1 VPGRKRFPS
10 EPPHPN
16 HREPNPFGNSS
27 PLVLQRLY
35 HQQQQQQIHPQQQN
49 VNHVMQQYH
58 NHYPAG
64 TYSTAQSSKM
74 QISNDEPDNAKEE
87 ESSNLGKKRFTSY
100 LKFSIGGS
108 NNSVSNSPSC
118 PSRIAPPRP
127 ARHAS
132 PGPPPPS
139 PDPPPR
145 LSRLGLSDG
154 TQSYSPL
161 VGRRSFLDVSPVRR
175 GVLDVSPSLPRR

>member
-1 VPGRKRFPS
+1 MPGRKRFPS
-10 EPPHPN
+10 EPPQPH
-16 HREPNPFGNSS
+16 HREPSQFGNSS
-27 PLVLQRLY
+27 SLVLQRLY
-35 HQQQQQQIHPQQQN
+35 HQQQQQQQQLHQQN
-49 VNHVMQQYH
+49 LNHVLPQYH
-58 NHYPAG
+58 NHHQAG
-64 TYSTAQSSKM
+64 TYSPAQSTHH
-74 QISNDEPDNAKEE
+74 QISNDEPDNAKVD

-108 NNSVSNSPSC
+108 NNSVSNSPSS
-118 PSRIAPPRP
+118 PNRIVPPRP